1 MVKQGKSLGAPPVGT
16 QRAEDNQDRPPA
28 KEEATEPGSLC
39 RGRWVGWHAAWV
51 GLGTDVQCDVF
62 YICTSE
68 GVYFY
73 PCRPPDVETP
83 DDPGN
88 YTT

>member
-1 MVKQGKSLGAPPVGT
+1 MVKQGKNLGAPPVGT

-39 RGRWVGWHAAWV
+39 RGHWVGWHAAWA
-51 GLGTDVQCDVF
+51 GLGTDVRAMCS
-62 YICTSE
+62 ISAPLRESISTLA
-68 GVYFY
+68 G
-73 PCRPPDVETP
+73 PPDVETP